1 MQGGVFLEGDQ
12 LGFSGFSN
20 FEPIR
25 PHLCEFALSPVPKL
39 LISYSHDSRRHED
52 RVHRLADRL
61 NADGFDTWIDQYS
74 PAPSDGWR
82 SWMETQIRNADF
94 VLLVCTDTYLRRVRK
109 RDDSARSRGVLWEAS
124 LIHNLLY
131 AGDKHIEKLIPIL
144 FDETLQP
151 SIPPYSNAM
160 HYQVDSAGGLED
172 LYRHITDQPR
182 FQVPLLQK
190 LCPLPP
196 KLPAS
201 ITSFVGR

>member
-25 PHLCEFALSPVPKL
+25 PHLGEFAFSPVPKL

-52 RVHRLADRL
+52 RVRRLADRL

-131 AGDKHIEKLIPIL
+131 SGDKHIEKLIPIL

-196 KLPAS
+196 KLPAR
-201 ITSFVGR
+201 ITPFVGR